1 MKQEHLF
8 WLMALALVAVAVL
21 VGLGK
26 IPATQL
32 ETVVAGILGWL
43 APSPVVRDVSK

>member
-1 MKQEHLF
+1 MKQDHLF
-8 WLMALALVAVAVL
+8 WLMALCVLSSSVL

-26 IPATQL
+26 LPSASI
-32 ETVVAGILGWL
+32 ETVFAGLLGWL

>member
-8 WLMALALVAVAVL
+8 WLMGICLLAVSVL

-26 IPATQL
+26 VPATNL
-32 ETVVAGILGWL
+32 EVIVVGILGWI
-43 APSPVVRDVSK
+43 APSPVVRDISQ

>member
-26 IPATQL
+26 VPSSDLA
-32 ETVVAGILGWL
+32 TVVAGVLGWL

>member
-8 WLMALALVAVAVL
+8 WLMGLTVLCVSVL

-26 IPATQL
+26 LPAAHL
-32 ETVVAGILGWL
+32 EGVVMGVLGWL

>member
-8 WLMALALVAVAVL
+8 WLMSLALVAVAVL

-26 IPATQL
+26 VPATNL
-32 ETVVAGILGWL
+32 EVVVAGLLGWM
-43 APSPVVRDVSK
+43 APSPVVRDISK

>member
-8 WLMALALVAVAVL
+8 WLMGLMVLSMSVL

-26 IPATQL
+26 VPAQHL
-32 ETVVAGILGWL
+32 EGVIAGVLGWL